1 MSALMPR
8 YFFALHNDV
17 EAVDDEGLEL
27 ADIAA
32 ARVVALK
39 TIAELIHDKIA
50 NGERVDLSHSLEV
63 LDGDRR
69 PLLLLPFREMVE
81 G

>member
-1 MSALMPR
+1 MPH

-27 ADIAA
+27 ADLGA

-39 TIAELIHDKIA
+39 TIAELVHDKIA
-50 NGERVDLSHSLEV
+50 NGETIDLSHSVEI
-63 LDGDRR
+63 LDEERR
-69 PLLLLPFREMVE
+69 SVLLLPFSEIV
-81 G
+81 GG